1 MAPSSR
7 LSSSQ
12 RPPRCVAPTARRRRS
27 HFSRRLS
34 RPPTPPLRPSPHW
47 PSQARAAT
55 LAVLRPRTA
64 HSLAQTLPLSRG
76 GASTMCHDIA
86 CAAAIYFF
94 TYLPSSRRYTVKMV
108 TEPANLVDEKLG
120 LGDFISPPRAG
131 FFGNLF
137 VGGQEAVCAVAIEPP
152 PPIPRARMRSF
163 DLSDAFAH
171 PSAGDSRASRVA
183 RGRGGRA
190 PRVQDRSGPWVD
202 QGRRALAGLRPRLR
216 RRGRLESNRLH
227 VLNPRRLTLWGVGSG
242 VSVSPPCVAG
252 VARATTCTARAADVF
267 PAGAWP
273 PSSSASALVSS
284 SRACTRALDTVRTAS
299 SLLPNT
305 PLGPQPDAHSELV
318 WQVAMA
324 GDCARCLRQVLH
336 LR

>member
-1 MAPSSR
+1 MIWAADHGAAASPHVACTTFPHPTPIASHGSSGMPAPQRAIQTLEVPSAAR
-7 LSSSQ
+7 DRVMDTYAVPMPTHPFHKIFDRAHFDLILTGRRGAEKVVDEEWWRRTSSS
-12 RPPRCVAPTARRRRS
+12 
-27 HFSRRLS
+27 
-34 RPPTPPLRPSPHW
+34 
-47 PSQARAAT
+47 
-55 LAVLRPRTA
+55 
-64 HSLAQTLPLSRG
+64 
-76 GASTMCHDIA
+76 
-86 CAAAIYFF
+86 
-94 TYLPSSRRYTVKMV
+94 
-108 TEPANLVDEKLG
+108 
-120 LGDFISPPRAG
+120 SPPRI
-131 FFGNLF
+131 FCDILF

-273 PSSSASALVSS
+273 PSSSASAVVSS

-299 SLLPNT
+299 SLHPNT
-305 PLGPQPDAHSELV
+305 PLAPNLTPIASSFGRWLC
-318 WQVAMA
+318 QVTLTGVCDRCFST
-324 GDCARCLRQVLH
+324 GDF
-336 LR
+336 